1 MSDEKETIAFP
12 AWFRWTLSLV
22 LPGATLWATFI
33 SAEVM
38 KMSDLPR
45 DVEAAKTRA
54 VSNAQDVKVLQVQ
67 QEENKRVLI
76 RIEDKMDEALKL
88 LK

>member
-1 MSDEKETIAFP
+1 MASEDAITFP
-12 AWFRWTLSLV
+12 AWFRWTLSVV

-33 SAEVM
+33 SAQVM
-38 KMSDLPR
+38 QMSDIPSEV
-45 DVEAAKTRA
+45 DAAKSRA
-54 VSNAQDVKVLQVQ
+54 LLNAQDVKVLQVQ